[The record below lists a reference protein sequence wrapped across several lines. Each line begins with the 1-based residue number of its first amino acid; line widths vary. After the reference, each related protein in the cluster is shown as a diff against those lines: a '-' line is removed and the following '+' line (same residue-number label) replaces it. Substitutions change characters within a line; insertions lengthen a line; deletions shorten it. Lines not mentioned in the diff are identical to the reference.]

1 MTGKPKILIIED
13 DTPVAM
19 MMVFLLARADC
30 ITEVAT
36 TGEKAMKLAE
46 TGNFDLITL
55 DVDLPD
61 ANGFSLCG
69 RLKEHPRL
77 CNTPIVF
84 VSGRSCEQDLHH
96 GFEAGAVDYISKPF
110 DTFEFS
116 PRLLSHIKARKG
128 PVTANATA

>member
-61 ANGFSLCG
+61 ANATRQSSLFRDDLANKTCITALKPEQWITFPN
-69 RLKEHPRL
+69 RLKLLNSHRAFFR
-77 CNTPIVF
+77 T
-84 VSGRSCEQDLHH
+84 
-96 GFEAGAVDYISKPF
+96 SKP
-110 DTFEFS
+110 E
-116 PRLLSHIKARKG
+116 K
-128 PVTANATA
+128 VQ